1 MASTQADPGTFPGG
15 NTHSPNPGWRN
26 RTLHFV
32 ATWWPALFTGAAATA
47 VASFLYVA
55 SALAFIPSAPRLQYR
70 VRCFR
75 PVHQRHAA
83 SHRLG
88 HHEVGQVTFDGAKS
102 QHPDQSKG
110 FLVPAP
116 QGPRDHRA

>member
-32 ATWWPALFTGAAATA
+32 ATWWPALFTGAAAIA

-55 SALAFIPSAPRLQYR
+55 SALAFTQA
-70 VRCFR
+70 
-75 PVHQRHAA
+75 
-83 SHRLG
+83 
-88 HHEVGQVTFDGAKS
+88 
-102 QHPDQSKG
+102 HPDYSIG
-110 FLVPAP
+110 FGAFGLFINAMPPAIVWATMKWV
-116 QGPRDHRA
+116 R